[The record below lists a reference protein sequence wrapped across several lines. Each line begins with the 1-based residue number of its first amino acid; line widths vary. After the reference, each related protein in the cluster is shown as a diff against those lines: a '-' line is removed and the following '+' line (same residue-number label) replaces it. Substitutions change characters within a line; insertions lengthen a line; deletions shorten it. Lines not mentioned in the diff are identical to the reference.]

1 VKAIHEE
8 ALDMTAPGRAFLVG
22 ASVVIALVAEE
33 RAVVAPT
40 SAKAASTLAAGTLDF
55 QARFRA
61 TSRGVECPPAAPSN
75 AQCMGRAGS
84 ATVSGLGGVALDYVW
99 SFGLDAPTCPSEQAR
114 PLATTGRLVVAG
126 KGELRFAMAPGAE
139 CVNVEPVRN
148 EPQSFTITGGTG
160 VFQSA
165 SGSGTATR
173 QLGGGVG
180 TERWTGTLAVPGVE
194 FDVAPP
200 ELIGA
205 RSKTVRAPKGAK
217 RVRVAYVVTASD
229 AKDGVVPVSCKP
241 RSGSSFPVGRT
252 VVSCS
257 ATDSSANTSN
267 ATFKVV
273 VRPTR

>member
-1 VKAIHEE
+1 
-8 ALDMTAPGRAFLVG
+8 MTALRRALLVG
-22 ASVVIALVAEE
+22 ASVAVAFVAEE
-33 RAVVAPT
+33 RAAVAPT
-40 SAKAASTLAAGTLDF
+40 SAKALSRLAAGTLDF

-61 TSRGVECPPAAPSN
+61 TSRGVECPAEAPSN
-75 AQCMGRAGS
+75 AQCIGRAGS
-84 ATVSGLGGVALDYVW
+84 ATVSGLGSVSLDYVW
-99 SFGLDAPTCPSEQAR
+99 SFGLDAPTCPAEQAR

-126 KGELRFAMAPGAE
+126 KGELRFAMAAGAE

-200 ELIGA
+200 TLIGA
-205 RSKTVRAPKGAK
+205 RSKTVRARKGAK
-217 RVRVAYVVTASD
+217 RVRVAYEVSASD
-229 AKDGVVPVSCKP
+229 ATDGVVPVSCKP

-257 ATDSSANTSN
+257 ATDSSGNTSN
-267 ATFKVV
+267 ATFRVV